1 MLCFIRRDSQVQH
14 GIDFSWPNAAAPAW
28 AELFNEISSYIVNLR
43 RELEP
48 SASDPATKKRKLGEG
63 LPIQPKKE
71 ATDTQPIAEIANGL
85 DHENDES
92 LLQVKEISM
101 VVPLRKKFTI
111 EFTKNHIQARDPKTD
126 EVVPG
131 TTYSWK
137 DISQLLQIEFS
148 LTALIKE

>member
-1 MLCFIRRDSQVQH
+1 MQH

-28 AELFNEISSYIVNLR
+28 AELFNEISSYIVKLR
-43 RELEP
+43 QELEP

-71 ATDTQPIAEIANGL
+71 AVDAEPIAKIANGL
-85 DHENDES
+85 DHANDEP

-126 EVVPG
+126 DVVPG

-137 DISQLLQIEFS
+137 DIGRLLQIEFS
-148 LTALIKE
+148 LKTLIRE